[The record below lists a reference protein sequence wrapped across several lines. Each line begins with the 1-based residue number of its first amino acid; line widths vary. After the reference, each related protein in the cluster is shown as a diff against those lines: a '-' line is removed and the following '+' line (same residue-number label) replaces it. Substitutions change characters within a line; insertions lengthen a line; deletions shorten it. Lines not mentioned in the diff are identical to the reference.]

1 MRKVSLPPP
10 TDAGLTAVLLAW
22 VEAAVWFPGDA
33 AGTPVAGPFWLR
45 VAYPLLVAVP
55 LAWRRVAPLA
65 VAATV
70 MFGIVLQAAVTLD
83 SPEGLWLIVVL
94 SLVAYSVAA

>member
-1 MRKVSLPPP
+1 MRKVSPPP
-10 TDAGLTAVLLAW
+10 PADVGLAAVLLAW
-22 VEAAVWFPGDA
+22 VEAAVWLPGDA
-33 AGTPVAGPFWLR
+33 ASTPVSGPLWLR

-55 LAWRRVAPLA
+55 LA

-70 MFGIVLQAAVTLD
+70 MLGVVLQAAVTRD

-94 SLVAYSVAA
+94 SLIGYSAGAHSPRRRAV